1 MPKRKQS
8 NNCLPMPSSTFIPDL
23 WTSHIFLAPNEYSSA
38 TIGIHS
44 CLVRF
49 YENEHFSKFFCHG
62 IKMGVQTNDF
72 ICQLDNDEKNLNDK
86 TQIDIERCIMIARLR
101 EYLQKNSEVFQ
112 NILNKIQGHLYEYMC
127 ENQAIPIPKTDVELI
142 QQCDQQNQS
151 ARTLDQIYRMRRFQY
166 HNNDNVRQSINI
178 INLQNWIRS
187 HCELFP
193 NINPQLSIVPQLNI
207 YLQTFLN
214 NSFFIIQHPIPSIVT
229 HSPLNKPL
237 VTAKIYCRL
246 LCLLDKENSAITID
260 DITPYVRRMTTSNS
274 MEEPPI
280 VYEQLKMNWKTY
292 TIVTALN
299 NRKSFYCADLSE
311 IILRQTSTVSED
323 QKSSKLQIHFSPHI
337 YFMEFHINVTIRFN
351 NGLLPYHHCVI
362 VKSAPFGLITN
373 TSQTA
378 DLFAKVFIQDLKS
391 WKSLITQLQPIATIL
406 DNSTSSTMTT
416 DLTMDEI
423 VNSIQR
429 YFIHKTGIYPKDWV
443 IPYIE
448 KILKVAC
455 YNQGSLIET
464 RGHDLLVKILAQID
478 FMAEHPVLSLF
489 HDDGLFL
496 SICDSDEVNQFLLKE
511 REHHK
516 ASICAIRFGALS
528 RLTNV
533 KDIGVRVDLLEG
545 SSTNIQHLT
554 FDSLKL
560 PFALGVFII
569 KIILNEAL
577 QYSTLL
583 TILNKNVQNVLA
595 DTSKILEHYDS
606 EKLREFCP
614 HKEGYPSIW
623 HCTHNQENNN
633 NSNDSDLSPA
643 PGRSPNSTIITTTN
657 INADNISSDSYDFGL
672 STIEQTPISYVQSTS
687 SLQPYYPRSQM
698 TSASVESSYEYY
710 SNVPQYVAAPQTNYI
725 STYQP
730 PIVIVVTNSNH
741 SIMSDQDVVQLI
753 SNKLPECGQLIQ
765 SSSIHR
771 INVDQTFNAPT
782 PISKTISS
790 NSQSLS
796 PLFDDILNFENDC
809 DYNK

>member
-1 MPKRKQS
+1 
-8 NNCLPMPSSTFIPDL
+8 
-23 WTSHIFLAPNEYSSA
+23 
-38 TIGIHS
+38 
-44 CLVRF
+44 
-49 YENEHFSKFFCHG
+49 
-62 IKMGVQTNDF
+62 
-72 ICQLDNDEKNLNDK
+72 
-86 TQIDIERCIMIARLR
+86 
-101 EYLQKNSEVFQ
+101 
-112 NILNKIQGHLYEYMC
+112 
-127 ENQAIPIPKTDVELI
+127 
-142 QQCDQQNQS
+142 
-151 ARTLDQIYRMRRFQY
+151 MRRFQY

-214 NSFFIIQHPIPSIVT
+214 NSFFIIQHPTPSIVT

-351 NGLLPYHHCVI
+351 NGLLPYQHCVI

-443 IPYIE
+443 MPYIE

-595 DTSKILEHYDS
+595 DTSKILEHYD
-606 EKLREFCP
+606 
-614 HKEGYPSIW
+614 
-623 HCTHNQENNN
+623 
-633 NSNDSDLSPA
+633 
-643 PGRSPNSTIITTTN
+643 
-657 INADNISSDSYDFGL
+657 ISSDSYDFGL